1 MTTRWRLLIL
11 AAALIAGPGMRAA
24 RAQTV
29 VVTNAAPGAKVEVV
43 LNTTPAGSAQ
53 AGADGFAT
61 VVAQPPAAGAKKE
74 IDANVHVD
82 SCGGA
87 WRVLVVERGTLP
99 PEPESGCVRSQ
110 IPGLFIVRPIS
121 TLAVN
126 VSATPPTLLLRQGRF
141 NPAVENA
148 QRTWAP
154 APTGLVLSGG
164 IGFATFRDAGAFA
177 CGDVTTCTADDSGF
191 AYQASVAWWFARF
204 AAAEVGYIRPSEAD
218 IAGSQETRFRFNSF
232 LDAHILTLGGKG
244 GVPIGPVRLYGHG
257 GATRHWATSGT
268 TQTNDPSTVTID
280 GVTTPIEGGTQT
292 LELKTAGWGWY
303 MGGGLEVWLKPS
315 FALYLDAGRTF
326 IKGDAL
332 DDADGRMDD
341 ALTQL
346 MIGARVK
353 IGK

>member
-11 AAALIAGPGMRAA
+11 AAALIAVPGVRAA

-53 AGADGFAT
+53 AGADGYAT
-61 VVAQPPAAGAKKE
+61 VVARPPAASAKKE

-99 PEPESGCVRSQ
+99 PEPEAGCARSQ
-110 IPGLFIVRPIS
+110 IPGLFLVRPVS

-126 VSATPPTLLLRQGRF
+126 VSAKPPTLLLRQGRF
-141 NPAVENA
+141 NPAEANV
-148 QRTWAP
+148 QRNWPP

-164 IGFATFRDAGAFA
+164 LGFATFRDAAAFA
-177 CGDVTTCTADDSGF
+177 CGDVTTCSGSDSGF

-204 AAAEVGYIRPSEAD
+204 AAAEVGYVRPSEAE
-218 IAGSQETRFRFNSF
+218 ITGSQENAFRFNSF
-232 LDAHILTLGGKG
+232 LDAHVLTLGGKA
-244 GVPIGPVRLYGHG
+244 GVPIGPARIYGHG

-268 TQTNDPSTVTID
+268 TQTNDARPVTID
-280 GVTTPIEGGTQT
+280 GVTTTIEGGTQT

-303 MGGGLEVWLKPS
+303 VGGGVELWLKPS
-315 FALYLDAGRTF
+315 FGLYLDAGRSLL
-326 IKGDAL
+326 KGDAL
-332 DDADGRMDD
+332 EDADGRLDD
-341 ALTQL
+341 ALTQV

-353 IGK
+353 LGK